1 MRGGGR
7 DCKEARRGRAGRG
20 VRDCLVEARGGRHG
34 GAGRGVVRGG
44 DTGRDDGG
52 RVGRERRGGPCAD
65 RGRAALLARL
75 RRSAAA
81 PRPHAAACVSAA
93 PRRSQRRTPLHIAR
107 SKEAVEALVAAKA
120 DVHAKD
126 AVGGKR
132 SGALGAGLCV
142 STVRRAL
149 GRGQQGLSVF
159 RGVGWWGGVVRA
171 CGRGCEGAEGG
182 QDARWRAW
190 VVAARR
196 CGSPCES
203 ALASS

>member
-1 MRGGGR
+1 M
-7 DCKEARRGRAGRG
+7 
-20 VRDCLVEARGGRHG
+20 
-34 GAGRGVVRGG
+34 RGG

-65 RGRAALLARL
+65 RGRAALLTRL

-93 PRRSQRRTPLHIAR
+93 PRRSQGRTPLHAATLMD
-107 SKEAVEALVAAKA
+107 KVKAVEALVAAKA
-120 DVHAKD
+120 DVNAKD
-126 AVGGKR
+126 EVGGKQ

-171 CGRGCEGAEGG
+171 WRRGCEGAEGG

>member
-1 MRGGGR
+1 M
-7 DCKEARRGRAGRG
+7 
-20 VRDCLVEARGGRHG
+20 
-34 GAGRGVVRGG
+34 
-44 DTGRDDGG
+44 
-52 RVGRERRGGPCAD
+52 
-65 RGRAALLARL
+65 LARL
-75 RRSAAA
+75 RRSTAA
-81 PRPHAAACVSAA
+81 PRPHDARVSAA
-93 PRRSQRRTPLHIAR
+93 PRRSQGRTPLHFAG

-126 AVGGKR
+126 KVGGKR

-149 GRGQQGLSVF
+149 GRGQQGLRVF

-171 CGRGCEGAEGG
+171 WRRGCEGAEGG

-203 ALASS
+203 TLASS